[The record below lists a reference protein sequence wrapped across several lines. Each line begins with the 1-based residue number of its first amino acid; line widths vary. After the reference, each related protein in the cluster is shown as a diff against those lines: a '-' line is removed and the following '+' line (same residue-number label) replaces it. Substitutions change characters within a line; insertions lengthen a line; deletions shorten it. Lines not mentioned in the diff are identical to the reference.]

1 MKVLIIGGG
10 ASGLMAALSAA
21 EDGANRVT
29 LLERQG
35 RVGRKLLATGNGRCN
50 LTNLGADASHYHGAA
65 PEFVKPALERF
76 GVRRTLDYFRALGLL
91 TVAEADG
98 KVYPLSD
105 QASSVLDVLR
115 FAVELRGVTVV
126 PSCDV
131 IEVKKKARG
140 YEAVSATGEKY
151 FGDKLIVC
159 CGGCAGKRLGGVKSG
174 YFLLGQLG
182 HSCTAL
188 YPCLTQIETDP
199 TWVKALKGVRA
210 DCRVALRRGGRV
222 IQETAGELQFTEFGV
237 SGPVAFELSRAASTG
252 GEGLTLVLDFFRD
265 YPAEA
270 LAAFLRERRERFP
283 QLPAEEMFS
292 GSLQS
297 RLGKTVLKRAGF
309 AMAEPLG
316 SVGDAR
322 IDDLCKLVKA
332 FPLNVTGVKGF
343 DNAQV
348 TVGGVPAAEF
358 RRDTLESRIAPG
370 VFAAGEVLDI
380 DGDCGGFNLQ
390 WAWSSGYVAGK
401 LGKGG
406 EDA

>member
-10 ASGLMAALSAA
+10 ASGMMAALSAA
-21 EDGANRVT
+21 EDGSNRVM

-50 LTNLGADASHYHGAA
+50 LTNLGADASRYHGAA

-76 GVRRTLDYFRALGLL
+76 GVQRTLDYFRALGLL

-199 TWVKALKGVRA
+199 DVGQSAQRRPRRLPCRAAARRARDPGDSGRAAIHGVWRERA
-210 DCRVALRRGGRV
+210 GRV
-222 IQETAGELQFTEFGV
+222 
-237 SGPVAFELSRAASTG
+237 
-252 GEGLTLVLDFFRD
+252 
-265 YPAEA
+265 
-270 LAAFLRERRERFP
+270 
-283 QLPAEEMFS
+283 
-292 GSLQS
+292 
-297 RLGKTVLKRAGF
+297 
-309 AMAEPLG
+309 
-316 SVGDAR
+316 
-322 IDDLCKLVKA
+322 
-332 FPLNVTGVKGF
+332 
-343 DNAQV
+343 
-348 TVGGVPAAEF
+348 
-358 RRDTLESRIAPG
+358 
-370 VFAAGEVLDI
+370 
-380 DGDCGGFNLQ
+380 
-390 WAWSSGYVAGK
+390 
-401 LGKGG
+401 
-406 EDA
+406 

>member
-10 ASGLMAALSAA
+10 ASGMMAALSAA
-21 EDGANRVT
+21 EDGSNRVM

-76 GVRRTLDYFRALGLL
+76 GVQRTLDYFRALGLL

-159 CGGCAGKRLGGVKSG
+159 CGGCAGKRLGGVRSG

-270 LAAFLRERRERFP
+270 
-283 QLPAEEMFS
+283 
-292 GSLQS
+292 
-297 RLGKTVLKRAGF
+297 RAGF
-309 AMAEPLG
+309 AMAELLG

-348 TVGGVPAAEF
+348 TVGGVSVSEF
-358 RRDTLESRIAPG
+358 RADTLESRIAPG